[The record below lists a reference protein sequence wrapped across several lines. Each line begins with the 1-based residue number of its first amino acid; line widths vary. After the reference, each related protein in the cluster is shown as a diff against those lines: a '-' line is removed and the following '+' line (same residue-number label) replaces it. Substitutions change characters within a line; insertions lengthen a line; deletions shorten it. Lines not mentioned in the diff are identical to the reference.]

1 MEERRREEDF
11 EYLWVWF
18 DVNDVAD
25 GPAGKCSAGELNV
38 NARKEKT
45 I

>member
-1 MEERRREEDF
+1 MEERRRDEDF

-25 GPAGKCSAGELNV
+25 GPAGKCSAGELHL